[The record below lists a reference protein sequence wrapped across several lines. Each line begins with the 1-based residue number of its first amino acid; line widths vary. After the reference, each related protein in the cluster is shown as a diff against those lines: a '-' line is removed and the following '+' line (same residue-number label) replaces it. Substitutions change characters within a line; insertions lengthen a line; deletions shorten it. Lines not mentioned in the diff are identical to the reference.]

1 MEQQMS
7 TVNRILGPLA
17 LLRSRWLGCPLALL
31 MTSTFALAQ
40 DADRWGPGEPASDY
54 GYRFGELF
62 WLITTLVSVA
72 FALVVL
78 LLAIP
83 LIAHRDRPGRRASFD
98 HGKSLHDKRL
108 TAIISVITF
117 IVLDAWVLVI
127 AMTDLREA
135 YWAIPDAEDPQTYR
149 VEVLAQQWAWNFRS
163 PGVDG
168 EFGTADDIVTLNEL
182 VVPKDRPVS
191 FNLTS
196 KDVIHALF
204 LPEMRMKKDVNPGAI
219 NTAWFKPIIAGDF
232 TILCA
237 ELCGFAHYKMFG
249 TVKVLEQDLFN
260 QWEAEASQLAATAFD
275 ADDTEAQWAWDWQE

>member
-7 TVNRILGPLA
+7 TVNRILRPLA